1 MIRLWVVQ
9 ILSVLRLEMRKT
21 FFARRG
27 LWVYL
32 LALAPVF
39 LFTAHSINAPRQQA
53 RLQRIAAAH
62 PVNKWAML
70 LIHQGMTREQVI
82 KRLGE
87 PYWQRTE
94 FRRVGP
100 TQQLRRDH
108 YRYTDGTAE
117 MDIFFFDDHVVHIN
131 RFEPRSLDD
140 DNTVFATIFQFYY
153 LRLAIFFGCVGV
165 FTNLFRGEM
174 IDKSLHFYLLTPMRR
189 EVLLAGK
196 FIAGLIATVVI
207 FTTGTALMLIA
218 MMWQYHG
225 PQLTEYL
232 HGPGWGHI
240 AGYLGVTALACAG
253 YGSVFLAVGLLFRNP
268 IIPAA
273 IVLVW
278 EAANVFVPPSLK
290 TLSVIYYLQS
300 LCPVVAEPQN
310 DMSLPLRL
318 LMAASEPPTTAVA
331 LGGILLVTSVLLVY
345 SGWRARK
352 LQINYGTE

>member
-9 ILSVLRLEMRKT
+9 ILAVLRLEMRKT

-32 LALAPVF
+32 LAIAPVI
-39 LFTAHSINAPRQQA
+39 LFAAHSINGPRRQA
-53 RLQRIAAAH
+53 QLQRTAALH

-70 LIHQGMTREQVI
+70 LIRSGMTREQVE
-82 KRLGE
+82 KRLGQ
-87 PYWQRTE
+87 PYWKHTE

-100 TQQLRRDH
+100 TQQLRRDE
-108 YRYTDGTAE
+108 YRYTDGSAD
-117 MDIFFFDDHVVHIN
+117 MRVWFFDEKVVRIN

-207 FTTGTALMLIA
+207 FTTGTLLQWVAML
-218 MMWQYHG
+218 WQYHG
-225 PQLTEYL
+225 PPLTAYL
-232 HGPGWGHI
+232 HGPGWGHF

-253 YGSVFLAVGLLFRNP
+253 YGSVFLAVGLVFRNP

-273 IVLVW
+273 IILVW
-278 EAANVFVPPSLK
+278 EGANLFVPPSLK
-290 TLSVIYYLQS
+290 VLSVIYYLQS
-300 LCPVVAEPQN
+300 LCPVVAEVQS
-310 DMSLPLRL
+310 DLSTPLQL
-318 LMAASEPPTTAVA
+318 LMASADPPGAAVA
-331 LGGILLVTSVLLVY
+331 LGGILVVTGLLLVY

>member
-1 MIRLWVVQ
+1 
-9 ILSVLRLEMRKT
+9 
-21 FFARRG
+21 
-27 LWVYL
+27 
-32 LALAPVF
+32 
-39 LFTAHSINAPRQQA
+39 
-53 RLQRIAAAH
+53 
-62 PVNKWAML
+62 
-70 LIHQGMTREQVI
+70 MTRDQVI

-87 PYWQRTE
+87 PYWKRTE
-94 FRRVGP
+94 IRRVGP
-100 TQQLRRDH
+100 VQQLRRDFF
-108 YRYTDGTAE
+108 RYTDGAVD
-117 MDIFFFDDHVVHIN
+117 MDLLFFDDHLARIN

-196 FIAGLIATVVI
+196 FVAGLIATVVI
-207 FTTGTALMLIA
+207 FTAGTALQLLAML
-218 MMWQYHG
+218 WQYHG
-225 PQLTEYL
+225 PQLAAYL
-232 HGPGWGHI
+232 HGPGSGHVWQ
-240 AGYLGVTALACAG
+240 YLGVTALACAG

-273 IVLVW
+273 IILVW
-278 EAANVFVPPSLK
+278 EAANVFVPASLK

-300 LCPVVAEPQN
+300 LCPIVAAPQN

-318 LMAASEPPTTAVA
+318 LMASSDPPAVSTAM
-331 LGGILLVTSVLLVY
+331 GGILAVTFLLLIY
-345 SGWRARK
+345 SAWRART

>member
-9 ILSVLRLEMRKT
+9 ILAVLRLEMRKT

-32 LALAPVF
+32 LALAPVV
-39 LFTAHSINAPRQQA
+39 LFTAHSINAPRRQA
-53 RLQRIAAAH
+53 QLQRIAASH
-62 PVNKWAML
+62 PVNKWAMM
-70 LIHQGMTREQVI
+70 LIRSGMTREQVE

-87 PYWQRTE
+87 PYWKRTE
-94 FRRVGP
+94 TRRVG
-100 TQQLRRDH
+100 TAELRRDV
-108 YRYTDGTAE
+108 YRYTDGTAD
-117 MDIFFFDDHVVHIN
+117 MTLLFFDGKVVRIN

-189 EVLLAGK
+189 EVLLVGK

-207 FTTGTALMLIA
+207 FTTGTALQLLA

-225 PQLTEYL
+225 PEVTAYL
-232 HGPGWGHI
+232 HGPGWGHVVE
-240 AGYLGVTALACAG
+240 YLGVTALACAG
-253 YGSVFLAVGLLFRNP
+253 YGSVFLAVGLVFRNP

-278 EAANVFVPPSLK
+278 EGANVFVPASLK
-290 TLSVIYYLQS
+290 TISVIYYLQS

-310 DMSLPLRL
+310 DMSTPLRL
-318 LMAASEPPTTAVA
+318 LMAASCRDVWQ
-331 LGGILLVTSVLLVY
+331 LGG
-345 SGWRARK
+345 GCA
-352 LQINYGTE
+352 GAC